1 MVTKIYSF
9 NMFGEF
15 GKQMVLDRWEHI
27 IMLELY
33 NHTNHQVAAH
43 NIWETCWPAYI
54 ALPLLPHLSHLFSGT
69 ALHRISLSQLLEQV
83 VGSQLLEKQIFSLF
97 FIIMS
102 LIRYAINISEN
113 NVMTSESSKN
123 TVKPVSY
130 IIIIQEFSVNV
141 VFYLP
146 TSRAWTE
153 GCFRIFLEIVL
164 VPLDWG

>member
-15 GKQMVLDRWEHI
+15 GKQMVVMVLDRWEHI

-54 ALPLLPHLSHLFSGT
+54 SLPLLPHLSHLFSGT

-97 FIIMS
+97 SIIMS

-130 IIIIQEFSVNV
+130 IIINSRILRQRRLLFADKQGLNRTHIAQFSRRM
-141 VFYLP
+141 
-146 TSRAWTE
+146 SE
-153 GCFRIFLEIVL
+153 
-164 VPLDWG
+164 